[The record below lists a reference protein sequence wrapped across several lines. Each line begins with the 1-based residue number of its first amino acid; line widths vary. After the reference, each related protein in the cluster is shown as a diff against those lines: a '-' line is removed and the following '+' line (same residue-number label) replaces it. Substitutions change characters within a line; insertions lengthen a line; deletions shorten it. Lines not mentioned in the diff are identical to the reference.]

1 MKQKAEIGGKKI
13 AYSLQGSGHAP
24 VVVLSHSLGVSSE
37 FWGYQLPLLT
47 ARYRVLLY
55 DLPGHGDS
63 EPAGERLS
71 LEQLADD
78 VAGLLE
84 HLRIDR
90 VAFVGLSIGGMI
102 GQVFALRHPE
112 KLWALVLCSTGS
124 RTDST
129 TRKLLEDRIARV
141 TETGIESQV
150 EGAMGRWF
158 TENFLRSAPATI
170 EWVKNL
176 FRKTSLKG
184 FIGCC
189 GAIQEL
195 DTDDQLSEIK
205 VPTLLIPGELDQAF
219 PETVSRSIQARIAGA
234 QLYILPGAA
243 HAGNVEQSHLF
254 NEALINFLAA

>member
-1 MKQKAEIGGKKI
+1 MKQKAEIGGRKI
-13 AYSLQGSGHAP
+13 AYSLMGPENAP
-24 VVVLSHSLGVSSE
+24 VVALSHSLGVSSE
-37 FWGYQLPLLT
+37 FWGYQLPLLA

-63 EPAGERLS
+63 EAAGERLS

-124 RTDST
+124 RTDSA
-129 TRKLLEDRIARV
+129 TRKIFEDRIARV
-141 TETGIESQV
+141 SETGIESQV
-150 EGAMGRWF
+150 EGAIGRWF
-158 TENFLRSAPATI
+158 TESFLRSAPETI

-176 FRKTSLKG
+176 FRKTSPIG

-189 GAIQEL
+189 RAVQEL
-195 DTDDQLSEIK
+195 DTDDRLSEIK

-234 QLYILPGAA
+234 QLYVLTGAA
-243 HAGNVEQSHLF
+243 HTGNVEQPHLF

>member
-1 MKQKAEIGGKKI
+1 MKQTAEIGGKKI
-13 AYSLQGSGHAP
+13 AYRLQGSGNAP

-37 FWGYQLPLLT
+37 FWGYQLPPVT
-47 ARYRVLLY
+47 ARHRVLLY

-112 KLWALVLCSTGS
+112 KLWGLVLCSTGS

-129 TRKLLEDRIARV
+129 TRKLLADRIARV

-150 EGAMGRWF
+150 QGTMGRWF

-176 FRKTSLKG
+176 FRNTSPIG

-189 GAIQEL
+189 AAIQEL
-195 DTDDQLSEIK
+195 DTDGQLAEIK

-234 QLYILPGAA
+234 QLYVLPGAA
-243 HAGNVEQSHLF
+243 HAGNVEQPHLF